1 MTGRRHA
8 VLATVALVPA
18 LAYEAVEIYQGEEGW
33 PYSRF
38 LRLLP
43 PVIFLGGL
51 ASANAVLIPHILRRA
66 ARVANDL
73 AELVDDALAPFDH
86 EETP

>member
-8 VLATVALVPA
+8 VLAAVALVPA
-18 LAYEAVEIYQGEEGW
+18 LAYEAVEVYQGDDGW

-38 LRLLP
+38 LRLVPP
-43 PVIFLGGL
+43 PVFVGSVV
-51 ASANAVLIPHILRRA
+51 AANAWLIPHILRRA
-66 ARVANDL
+66 ARAAETF
-73 AELVDDALAPFDH
+73 AELVDDALATFDT